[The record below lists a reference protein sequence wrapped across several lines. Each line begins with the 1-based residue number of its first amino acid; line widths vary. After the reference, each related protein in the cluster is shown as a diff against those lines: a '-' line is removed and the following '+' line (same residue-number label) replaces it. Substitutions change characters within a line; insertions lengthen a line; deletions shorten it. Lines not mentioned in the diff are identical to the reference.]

1 MMESMNL
8 IVILITAC
16 AAGLAFIVLFN
27 LTNINLT
34 ERIREIAT
42 IKVLGFYPQET
53 ALYVFREN
61 FVLTILGAF
70 IGLGMGIW
78 LHSFVI
84 SEINVDMVSFGVR
97 ILPASY
103 AYSVLLTIL
112 FSLLISLMMNGK
124 IDAISMTESLKS
136 VD

>member
-1 MMESMNL
+1 ML
-8 IVILITAC
+8 TVI
-16 AAGLAFIVLFN
+16 
-27 LTNINLT
+27 
-34 ERIREIAT
+34 
-42 IKVLGFYPQET
+42 
-53 ALYVFREN
+53 
-61 FVLTILGAF
+61 GAF
-70 IGLGMGIW
+70 VGLGMGIW

-97 ILPASY
+97 ILPQSF

-112 FSLLISLMMNGK
+112 FSLFISLMMNVK